1 MPPRTSIPEM
11 PEDVQAVIDVVGSH
25 VRTEIL
31 RRLVPAAQT
40 APQLAQAMRVSRF
53 SLIRHLGALEL
64 HGLVRADHARGHRR
78 GTTVRWSTDTVRVAE
93 FTRPWTSY
101 VHGEP

>member
-1 MPPRTSIPEM
+1 MIE
-11 PEDVQAVIDVVGSH
+11 VVGSQ

-40 APQLAQAMRVSRF
+40 APQLAEAMGVSRF
-53 SLIRHLGALEL
+53 SVIHHLSALEL
-64 HGLVRADHARGHRR
+64 HGLVRADRARGHRR
-78 GTTVRWSTDTVRVAE
+78 GTTVRWSTDTAQVAE
-93 FTRPWTSY
+93 FARRWTSY